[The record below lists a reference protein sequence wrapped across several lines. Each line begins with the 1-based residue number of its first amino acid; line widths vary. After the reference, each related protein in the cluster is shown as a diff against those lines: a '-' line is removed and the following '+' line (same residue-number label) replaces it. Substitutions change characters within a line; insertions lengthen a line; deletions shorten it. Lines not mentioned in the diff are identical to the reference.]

1 MKLAILTF
9 VIMVALVIVIYII
22 DERKHRKMIVADLE
36 KILKGR
42 YKDDI

>member
-9 VIMVALVIVIYII
+9 VIMAALLIVIYII
-22 DERKHRKMIVADLE
+22 DERKHRKMIADDLE